1 MFAHWRCQEIW
12 PPSKG
17 PPLASDISTSD
28 MTCQVPL
35 DASAMGLLWVM
46 LCLCPVNSLGAFALD
61 IAPGHDDSDALLTRM

>member
-1 MFAHWRCQEIW
+1 
-12 PPSKG
+12 
-17 PPLASDISTSD
+17 